1 MEYAA
6 PPGRL
11 IPHKAISHKKIALPK
26 RSRKEKYAD
35 QAALKAL
42 CPGKILKKTK
52 T

>member
-35 QAALKAL
+35 PGSAEGALSRKN
-42 CPGKILKKTK
+42 TEES
-52 T
+52 